1 MQSVFADMTAE
12 EALAHHKKALLALR
26 VQHIAMVLVLG
37 AMALFAVEKGA
48 PVLYL
53 FGLAGIIAT
62 FLLFFYRLTQA
73 VSQFQDILW
82 QDADVAKYRAALEAY
97 YGQTKNR
104 STRNML
110 ELELAFC
117 DYFDGLDD
125 AALERL
131 ARLTFKGRKST
142 QRLRSLNLQV
152 LLYNAQND
160 TVRRDEALD
169 RIRTMAARY
178 RAYLESQGM
187 AQKDT
192 APSFNLD
199 LLGAAN
205 EEASFL
211 GIPYTKQLKL
221 TTFDQAREIVEDLQA
236 KGIDR
241 VSVRY
246 LGWTNSGL
254 DNEKIPNKA
263 VSSGKYLEIRLFQS
277 QTAHDAVR
285 TFRMDD
291 LTQVRSIDGFRL
303 LRKNE
308 PVSHTQIHG
317 KTGLLYKEP
326 DYGKVQI
333 KQTLRPPVKQSEKVI
348 LVILEKS
355 RCPIGGRYRP
365 LMSGDPVLSVVD
377 FYISYRDLM
386 RSVLMHYRK

>member
-12 EALAHHKKALLALR
+12 EALAHHKKTLLALR

-37 AMALFAVEKGA
+37 AMTLFAVEKGA

-53 FGLAGIIAT
+53 FGLAGIIAS

-169 RIRTMAARY
+169 RIRAMAARY
-178 RAYLESQGM
+178 RAGSKL
-187 AQKDT
+187 AAT
-192 APSFNLD
+192 ATNL
-199 LLGAAN
+199 
-205 EEASFL
+205 
-211 GIPYTKQLKL
+211 
-221 TTFDQAREIVEDLQA
+221 V
-236 KGIDR
+236 
-241 VSVRY
+241 
-246 LGWTNSGL
+246 
-254 DNEKIPNKA
+254 
-263 VSSGKYLEIRLFQS
+263 
-277 QTAHDAVR
+277 
-285 TFRMDD
+285 
-291 LTQVRSIDGFRL
+291 
-303 LRKNE
+303 
-308 PVSHTQIHG
+308 
-317 KTGLLYKEP
+317 
-326 DYGKVQI
+326 
-333 KQTLRPPVKQSEKVI
+333 
-348 LVILEKS
+348 
-355 RCPIGGRYRP
+355 
-365 LMSGDPVLSVVD
+365 
-377 FYISYRDLM
+377 RDLELRCRPVEQWDEEDACYIREQMGLADKNLNRIGLRLRLDAYELAHGRLAEVARDLAALGEEPIVPRYETM
-386 RSVLMHYRK
+386 RVQLLHKAERQTIDE

>member
-12 EALAHHKKALLALR
+12 EALAHHKKTLLALR

-169 RIRTMAARY
+169 RIRAMAARY
-178 RAYLESQGM
+178 RAGSKL
-187 AQKDT
+187 AAT
-192 APSFNLD
+192 ATNL
-199 LLGAAN
+199 
-205 EEASFL
+205 
-211 GIPYTKQLKL
+211 
-221 TTFDQAREIVEDLQA
+221 V
-236 KGIDR
+236 
-241 VSVRY
+241 
-246 LGWTNSGL
+246 
-254 DNEKIPNKA
+254 
-263 VSSGKYLEIRLFQS
+263 
-277 QTAHDAVR
+277 
-285 TFRMDD
+285 
-291 LTQVRSIDGFRL
+291 
-303 LRKNE
+303 
-308 PVSHTQIHG
+308 
-317 KTGLLYKEP
+317 
-326 DYGKVQI
+326 
-333 KQTLRPPVKQSEKVI
+333 
-348 LVILEKS
+348 
-355 RCPIGGRYRP
+355 
-365 LMSGDPVLSVVD
+365 
-377 FYISYRDLM
+377 RDLEL
-386 RSVLMHYRK
+386 RCRPVEQWSEEDARYIRE

>member
-12 EALAHHKKALLALR
+12 EALAHHKKTLLALR

-82 QDADVAKYRAALEAY
+82 QDADVAKYRAALEAYADVAKYRAALEAY

-178 RAYLESQGM
+178 RAGSKL
-187 AQKDT
+187 AAT
-192 APSFNLD
+192 ATNL
-199 LLGAAN
+199 
-205 EEASFL
+205 
-211 GIPYTKQLKL
+211 
-221 TTFDQAREIVEDLQA
+221 V
-236 KGIDR
+236 
-241 VSVRY
+241 
-246 LGWTNSGL
+246 
-254 DNEKIPNKA
+254 
-263 VSSGKYLEIRLFQS
+263 
-277 QTAHDAVR
+277 
-285 TFRMDD
+285 
-291 LTQVRSIDGFRL
+291 
-303 LRKNE
+303 
-308 PVSHTQIHG
+308 
-317 KTGLLYKEP
+317 
-326 DYGKVQI
+326 
-333 KQTLRPPVKQSEKVI
+333 
-348 LVILEKS
+348 
-355 RCPIGGRYRP
+355 
-365 LMSGDPVLSVVD
+365 
-377 FYISYRDLM
+377 RDLELRCRPVEQWSEEDARYIREQMGLADKNLNRIGLRLRLDAYELAHGRLAEVARDLAALGEEPIVPRYETM
-386 RSVLMHYRK
+386 RLQLLHKAERQAFDE